1 MPLNKLKFR
10 PGVNREGTTLA
21 NEGGWYA
28 SDKIRFRSGF
38 PEKIGGWTLDT
49 GTAAVGSLTPPAGSF
64 WGIARSLFNWITTTG
79 YNLLGVG
86 TNLKYYIQSSAGGY
100 FNDITP
106 IRITFSTANSNALSN
121 PFTTTATS
129 STVNV
134 YAPAHGAQTGDFVTF
149 SNVSAGSGNVTTT
162 ILNNEFQVTYVDSN
176 NLSITVSVVANTST
190 SSFGGTGITAAFQ
203 VTTGNSVFTYGTG
216 WGAGPWGGVTTGVA
230 TTTLNGALTNSA
242 TSVVLTS
249 ATGFP
254 TAGTVLIDNEL
265 ITYSGV
271 STKTL
276 TGCARGT
283 NGTIAASHLS
293 GATVQNAVS
302 FEGWGTSAAS
312 TIGLQ
317 LRTWTQYNF
326 GDYLMFNPR
335 GGALYIWTTDA
346 NANVIDRGQLLGP
359 SAVITTTAGNVT
371 VDTSCPTVANGV
383 LVSDASRF
391 VIAYGVNDYG
401 STVQN
406 NMLIRWSDQ
415 ESFSVWAPQV
425 TNQAGSYTLSL
436 GSTIVTVIQSR
447 QEILVLTDTAM
458 YSMQYL
464 GPPYVWGF
472 QLLADTISIVGPNA
486 VATVN
491 NSTYWMGVDKFYMYN
506 GTMSVLPCTL
516 RDYVYNNIN
525 LQQGYEIF
533 AGVNNGF
540 NEVWWF
546 YPSITGPNGT
556 GTVSNPNSTIDRY
569 VIFNYLDNTWYY
581 GNLQRTAWDNNSLRS
596 FPIATGY
603 NGQLIYHESGVDDGT
618 TSPASPIT
626 CYVQSSDFDIGEGNN
641 FGFAWRL
648 VPDVNFDGS
657 SVNDPVMTFTLLP
670 RQNPGAAYGSDNVDA
685 VVSANNYY
693 QTPQYLIQQYTQ
705 QVYIRARG
713 RQMAL
718 VVGSTGLGV
727 QWQLGIPRLD
737 IRPDGRR

>member
-1 MPLNKLKFR
+1 
-10 PGVNREGTTLA
+10 
-21 NEGGWYA
+21 
-28 SDKIRFRSGF
+28 
-38 PEKIGGWTLDT
+38 
-49 GTAAVGSLTPPAGSF
+49 
-64 WGIARSLFNWITTTG
+64 
-79 YNLLGVG
+79 
-86 TNLKYYIQSSAGGY
+86 
-100 FNDITP
+100 
-106 IRITFSTANSNALSN
+106 
-121 PFTTTATS
+121 
-129 STVNV
+129 
-134 YAPAHGAQTGDFVTF
+134 
-149 SNVSAGSGNVTTT
+149 
-162 ILNNEFQVTYVDSN
+162 
-176 NLSITVSVVANTST
+176 
-190 SSFGGTGITAAFQ
+190 
-203 VTTGNSVFTYGTG
+203 
-216 WGAGPWGGVTTGVA
+216 
-230 TTTLNGALTNSA
+230 
-242 TSVVLTS
+242 
-249 ATGFP
+249 
-254 TAGTVLIDNEL
+254 
-265 ITYSGV
+265 
-271 STKTL
+271 
-276 TGCARGT
+276 
-283 NGTIAASHLS
+283 
-293 GATVQNAVS
+293 
-302 FEGWGTSAAS
+302 
-312 TIGLQ
+312 
-317 LRTWTQYNF
+317 
-326 GDYLMFNPR
+326 
-335 GGALYIWTTDA
+335 
-346 NANVIDRGQLLGP
+346 
-359 SAVITTTAGNVT
+359 
-371 VDTSCPTVANGV
+371 
-383 LVSDASRF
+383 
-391 VIAYGVNDYG
+391 
-401 STVQN
+401 
-406 NMLIRWSDQ
+406 
-415 ESFSVWAPQV
+415 
-425 TNQAGSYTLSL
+425 
-436 GSTIVTVIQSR
+436 
-447 QEILVLTDTAM
+447 M

-491 NSTYWMGVDKFYMYN
+491 NATYWMGVDKFYMYN

-569 VIFNYLDNTWYY
+569 VIFNYLDTTWYY
-581 GNLQRTAWDNNSLRS
+581 GNLQRTAWDNNSLRN

-657 SVNDPVMTFTLLP
+657 AVNDPVMTFTLLP

>member
-49 GTAAVGSLTPPAGSF
+49 GTVAIGSLAPPAGAF

-203 VTTGNSVFTYGTG
+203 ITTGNSVFTYGTG

-271 STKTL
+271 STNTL

-283 NGTIAASHLS
+283 NGTIAVSHLS
-293 GATVQNAVS
+293 GATVQNAAS
-302 FEGWGTSAAS
+302 FEGWGTSAPS

-491 NSTYWMGVDKFYMYN
+491 NATYWMGVDKFYMYN

-569 VIFNYLDNTWYY
+569 VIFNYLDSTWYY
-581 GNLQRTAWDNNSLRS
+581 GNLQRTAWDNNSLRN

-657 SVNDPVMTFTLLP
+657 AVNDPVMTFTLLP

>member
-49 GTAAVGSLTPPAGSF
+49 GTTAIGTLAPPAGAF
-64 WGIARSLFNWITTTG
+64 WGVARSLFNWITTTG
-79 YNLLGVG
+79 YNLLGIG
-86 TNLKYYIQSSAGGY
+86 TSLKYYIQSSAGGY

-149 SNVSAGSGNVTTT
+149 SNVSAGSGNVTTA
-162 ILNNEFQVTYVDSN
+162 ILNSEFQVTYVDSN

-190 SSFGGTGITAAFQ
+190 SSFGGSGISAAFQ
-203 VTTGNSVFTYGTG
+203 ITTGNTIFTYGTG
-216 WGAGPWGGVTTGVA
+216 WGAGPWGGITTGVA
-230 TTTLNGALTNSA
+230 TTTLNGSITNSA
-242 TSVVLTS
+242 TSIVLTS
-249 ATGFP
+249 ASGFP
-254 TAGTVLIDNEL
+254 TTGTVLIDNEL

-271 STKTL
+271 STNTL
-276 TGCARGT
+276 TGCTRGT
-283 NGTIAASHLS
+283 NGTLAAAHSS
-293 GATVQNAVS
+293 GATVQNSAT
-302 FEGWGTSAAS
+302 FEGWGTSAS
-312 TIGLQ
+312 SSIGLQ

-326 GDYLMFNPR
+326 GDYLVFNPR

-346 NANVIDRGQLLGP
+346 NPNTINRGQLLGP
-359 SAVITTTAGNVT
+359 SAVITTPSGNVT

-401 STVQN
+401 ASTQSP
-406 NMLIRWSDQ
+406 MLVRWSDQ

-491 NSTYWMGVDKFYMYN
+491 NATYWMGVDKFYMYN

-556 GTVSNPNSTIDRY
+556 GTVSNPNTTIDRY

-641 FGFAWRL
+641 FGFAWRI

-657 SVNDPVMTFTLLP
+657 AVNDPVMTFTLLP
-670 RQNPGAAYGSDNVDA
+670 RQNPGAAYGSDTVDS

-693 QTPQYLIQQYTQ
+693 QVPQYLIQQYTQ

-713 RQMAL
+713 RQMSL

-737 IRPDGRR
+737 VRPDGRR